1 MPNVEEIRVG
11 IDAIMQSPQSASKYK
26 DLTQKQKFDDLIGA
40 LNAWLENNECDTV
53 NNRQLIAQVIKQY
66 FTGEKFSFGKPPRIA
81 EFSCASLAVTILP
94 AGPVY
99 TDLTDS
105 WAADKGKFTAV
116 RRDVARVL
124 GIQDKGHAHHGSN
137 FSGQQTL
144 KQIIQNLF
152 AGVQG
157 DKEQGRVRDQI
168 HTQYGFTV

>member
-1 MPNVEEIRVG
+1 MPNIEEIRTG
-11 IDAIMQSPQSASKYK
+11 IDAIMQNPLSAGKYK
-26 DLTQKQKFDDLIGA
+26 DLTQTQKFDDLIGA

-53 NNRQLIAQVIKQY
+53 NDRKLIARVIKQY
-66 FTGEKFSFGKPPRIA
+66 FTGAKFSFGKAQKIG
-81 EFSCASLAVTILP
+81 EFSCATLTVTILP

-99 TDLTDS
+99 TTLTDS
-105 WAADKGKFTAV
+105 WAADKGKFTLV

-157 DKEQGRVRDQI
+157 EKEQGRVRDQI
-168 HTQYGFTV
+168 QTQYGFAV